1 MREVV
6 LEIMMYFCSVDEKM
20 THFEEKFSVV
30 VEGVCGVLMGF
41 SLFREGCWKFEVRE
55 NTLYYQPWAILGLV
69 LEYVRCCM
77 VSACVTGRQACL
89 ESGLA
94 LKHCFFLM
102 YRVVLRLYECR
113 KLYLTRV
120 FLNS

>member
-30 VEGVCGVLMGF
+30 AEGVCGVLMGF

-94 LKHCFFLM
+94 LKHCFVLM
-102 YRVVLRLYECR
+102 YRVVLRLHECR